1 MVKGQLYE
9 KKGYYYTVLSYKDE
23 SGKWKKKWKA
33 TGLEAKP
40 GNKRK
45 ALDMLD
51 DARVKFRPP
60 MIAKGKELDDML
72 YADYLVDYWLPV
84 AKSNVR
90 ATTYAG
96 YEMNANSIIAPYFRN
111 RGIRLIDL
119 TTKDIQEFYNLQQKR
134 VSAGTVIHYHAE
146 IHKSLNHAVRI
157 GLIPSNPASMTERP
171 RRVPKT
177 ISFYSPDEVETL
189 IEKSKDDPLGM
200 IIKFTAFY
208 GFRRSEV
215 VGLRW
220 SAIDL
225 DKGTI
230 TVSHTVTHVKMN
242 GKSQM
247 IREDKTKNSS
257 SYRTLPLV
265 DTFREDLERIK
276 KETDKNKQL
285 CRSSYCKEYEEYIF
299 VNPIGKLIEPDYVTD
314 HFQILLKHNGLRKI
328 TFHQLR
334 HSCASM
340 LVRAGVPMKQVQ
352 EWLGHSDFSTT
363 ANRYSHLE
371 FDAKEDTAKAMEE
384 ILDLK

>member
-1 MVKGQLYE
+1 MVKGQIYE

-23 SGKWKKKWKA
+23 TGKWKKQWRA
-33 TGLEAKP
+33 TGLEVKP

-45 ALDMLD
+45 AQLMLD
-51 DARVKFRPP
+51 EARMSFKPP
-60 MIAKGKELDDML
+60 VRADSEELRDML

-84 AKSNVR
+84 AKNNVR
-90 ATTYAG
+90 ASTYAS
-96 YEMNANSIIAPYFRN
+96 YEGNANAIIAPYFREK
-111 RGIRLIDL
+111 GIRLLDL
-119 TTKDIQEFYNLQQKR
+119 TTRDIQEFYNREQER
-134 VSAGTVIHYHAE
+134 VAPATVIHYHAE

-171 RRVPKT
+171 RQVQKPV
-177 ISFYSPDEVETL
+177 SFYSPEEVEDL
-189 IEKSKDDPLGM
+189 IEKSKDDPIGM

-215 VGLRW
+215 IGLKW
-220 SAIDL
+220 SAIDF

-230 TVSHTVTHVKMN
+230 TVSHTVINVKKD
-242 GKSQM
+242 GRRQM
-247 IREDKTKNSS
+247 VREDKTKNMS

-265 DTFREDLERIK
+265 DSFRQDLEQIRADT
-276 KETDKNKQL
+276 ERNRQL
-285 CRSSYCKEYEEYIF
+285 CRDAYCRDYEEYIF
-299 VNPIGKLIEPDYVTD
+299 VNQIGELIDPNYVTD
-314 HFQILLKHNGLRKI
+314 HFPIILKHNGLRRI

-371 FDAKEDTAKAMEE
+371 YDAKEDTARAMEE
-384 ILDLK
+384 VLDLR